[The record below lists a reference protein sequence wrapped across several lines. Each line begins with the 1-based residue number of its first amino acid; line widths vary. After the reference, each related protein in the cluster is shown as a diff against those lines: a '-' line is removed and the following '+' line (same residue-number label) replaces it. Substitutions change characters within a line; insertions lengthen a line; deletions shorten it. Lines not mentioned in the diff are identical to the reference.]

1 MTTSLAP
8 RWRVLISFL
17 LAAGSLLA
25 VDAVAPTPADGAAC
39 FNLSVSNDNRM
50 DYDEVDEAS
59 GLLLSRQMPG
69 VMWTHNDDD
78 PDASNWENNRIYAFN
93 EAGDLLA
100 TVQFVLSDRDDT
112 VPGPRFVE
120 LEDIAFGH
128 GPGGDPNYIYLAD
141 TGDNNPTRPSAA
153 IYRFPEPLFN
163 PDPNHPVT
171 IQVPESELEGTHFQ
185 YQSYINPAQVK
196 PRNVEGVFVDPIAGH
211 VYLFEK
217 GLHAIDVNGNLADS
231 SGLPKEYAF
240 VYRIP
245 KAKLFPA
252 NEGAVRLATVVSYV
266 KGEFDATTFGITGA
280 DISADGTIVA
290 IKNSDELFYW
300 HRNPAESVV
309 TTFNRDHDAPCLVNQ
324 MVKGEAVAV
333 SPISDRIVAIREGL
347 LSPIWQVRFT
357 NQNHMCFGQPA
368 TLVGTGADDVIAG
381 TDGNDVIVTY
391 GGNDVVDGKKG
402 NDRICLG
409 AGNDTGDGG
418 NGFDRIA
425 GGEGVD
431 TLSGGAGVDT
441 LKGEGGRDTLRGNAG
456 ADKLYGGDLADKLL
470 GGPHA
475 DELYGGAGKDRV
487 LGGAGSDDL
496 WGGRGPDTV
505 TGGKGSDTMSGGA
518 GSDSCDGGAGTDTA
532 AACEDVTGVP

>member
-1 MTTSLAP
+1 MTTSFAQ

-25 VDAVAPTPADGAAC
+25 VSAVAPTPADGAAC
-39 FNLSVSNDNRM
+39 FNLAISNDNRM

-78 PDASNWENNRIYAFN
+78 PNASNWENNRIYAFN
-93 EAGDLLA
+93 EVGDLLA
-100 TVQFVLSDRDDT
+100 TVQFVLSGSDDT
-112 VPGPRFVE
+112 VPGSRFVE
-120 LEDIAFGH
+120 LEDIAFGD
-128 GPGGDPNYIYLAD
+128 GPNGDPNYIYLAD

-153 IYRFPEPLFN
+153 IYRFPEPQFN
-163 PDPNHPVT
+163 PDPDNPVT
-171 IQVPESELEGTHFQ
+171 IQVHESELEGTHFQ
-185 YQSYINPAQVK
+185 YQSYINPSQVK

-217 GLHAIDVNGNLADS
+217 GLHAVDANGDLADS

-245 KAKLFPA
+245 KSKMFPA
-252 NEGAVRLATVVSYV
+252 NAGAMRLATVVSHV
-266 KGEFDATTFGITGA
+266 KAEFQHSTFGITGA
-280 DISADGTIVA
+280 DISADGTIIAV
-290 IKNSDELFYW
+290 KNSDELFYW
-300 HRNPAESVV
+300 HRDPNESVV
-309 TTFNRDHDAPCLVNQ
+309 ATFNRDHTAPCLVNQ
-324 MVKGEAVAV
+324 VVKGEAVAV

-357 NQNHMCFGQPA
+357 NQHHICFGQPA
-368 TLVGTGADDVIAG
+368 TIVGTGDDDVIVG

-409 AGNDTGDGG
+409 LGRDTGKGG
-418 NGFDRIA
+418 SGYDRVS
-425 GGEGVD
+425 GGEGAD
-431 TLSGGAGVDT
+431 TLIGGGGTDI
-441 LKGEGGRDTLRGNAG
+441 LRGERGRDTLRGNAG
-456 ADKLYGGDLADKLL
+456 ADKLYGGGFADELF
-470 GGPHA
+470 GGSQA
-475 DELYGGAGKDRV
+475 DELYGGGGKDDV
-487 LGGAGSDDL
+487 LGGGGPDDL
-496 WGGRGPDTV
+496 SGGNGPDTM

-532 AACEDVTGVP
+532 ASCETVTGVP